1 MNDDA
6 FCLELFFFQ
15 GFSYMY
21 PIEGGNWVVSHN
33 VLTENNGPV
42 RWPLGS
48 ENHVQYIKNK
58 ICHWHTVH
66 LVLFT
71 TQPQFKFMDSF
82 EHPELHEE
90 SAPLVILALA
100 L

>member
-1 MNDDA
+1 MMPFALNIII
-6 FCLELFFFQ
+6 
-15 GFSYMY
+15 FSYMY
-21 PIEGGNWVVSHN
+21 PIEGGSWVNVSQN
-33 VLTENNGPV
+33 VLTENNGSV
-42 RWPLGS
+42 RSPLGS

-58 ICHWHTVH
+58 ICHWHPVQS
-66 LVLFT
+66 LLFVT